1 MYTKCLF
8 KPLASAILLVGL
20 SACDEGR
27 ITDSYLTEMPA
38 AAEDLTLMDAVQRQ
52 VFDLRCTQCHGGSSH
67 AAAGL
72 YLTPGRSRESLVGKP
87 STVVSGAVRVVP
99 GNHAGSLLY
108 QAVAGDVSTSWSY
121 NHSTL
126 LTDTEKYLLST
137 WIDLE
142 N

>member
-27 ITDSYLTEMPA
+27 IPDSYLTEMPA

-72 YLTPGRSRESLVGKP
+72 YLTPRPGR
-87 STVVSGAVRVVP
+87 GAPP
-99 GNHAGSLLY
+99 GNGRRTGTADKLK
-108 QAVAGDVSTSWSY
+108 
-121 NHSTL
+121 TL
-126 LTDTEKYLLST
+126 SKK
-137 WIDLE
+137 
-142 N
+142 

>member
-1 MYTKCLF
+1 MYKKCLF
-8 KPLASAILLVGL
+8 KSLASTIVLVGL
-20 SACDEGR
+20 LACDEGD
-27 ITDSYLTEMPA
+27 IPDSYLTEMPA

-67 AAAGL
+67 AAADL
-72 YLTPGRSRESLVGKP
+72 YLTPGKSRESLIRQP
-87 STVVSGAVRVVP
+87 STIVEGAVRVLP
-99 GNHAGSLLY
+99 GNHAESLLY
-108 QAVAGDVSTSWSY
+108 RAVADDVSTTWSY